1 MNFTRQRWGQILLGL
16 WFLFTG
22 MIAILGLSFN
32 GMEIVMAVFAIIVG
46 ILLLL
51 G

>member
-1 MNFTRQRWGQILLGL
+1 MGL
-16 WFLFTG
+16 WFLATG
-22 MIAILGLSFN
+22 MIVILGLTFN
-32 GMEIVMAVFAIIVG
+32 GMPIIMAVFAIIVG